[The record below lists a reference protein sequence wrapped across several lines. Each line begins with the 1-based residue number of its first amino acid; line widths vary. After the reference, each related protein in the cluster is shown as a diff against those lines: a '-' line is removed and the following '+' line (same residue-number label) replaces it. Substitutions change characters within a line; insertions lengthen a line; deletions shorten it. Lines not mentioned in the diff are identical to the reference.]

1 MYPRIGVQPY
11 REMRCRQRPRLLA
24 RLGPAALERDHE
36 AKPIAAPLAT
46 KLSKASTCNV
56 IDDIFDAIAAAP
68 LEQRGPD

>member
-46 KLSKASTCNV
+46 NLSKAST
-56 IDDIFDAIAAAP
+56 
-68 LEQRGPD
+68 